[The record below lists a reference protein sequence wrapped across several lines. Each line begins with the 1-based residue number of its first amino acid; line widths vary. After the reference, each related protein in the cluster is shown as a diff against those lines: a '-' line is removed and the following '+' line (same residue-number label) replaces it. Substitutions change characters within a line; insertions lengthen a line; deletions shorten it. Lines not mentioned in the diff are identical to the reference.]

1 MHIMKETVQDHFYP
15 SKKRLNSALLI
26 VRGTMQLFLDSR
38 TWYYVPWLQNIHT
51 LNTTPVFTLIT
62 AVVTLG
68 EMGLFFGSEG

>member
-1 MHIMKETVQDHFYP
+1 
-15 SKKRLNSALLI
+15 
-26 VRGTMQLFLDSR
+26 MQLFLDSR